1 MKSFT
6 ILLAISLL
14 SSLSGQQEKYSWSDL
29 GYNEALQKSG
39 DKIIMMDFYTEW

>member
-6 ILLAISLL
+6 FILGVSLL
-14 SSLSGQQEKYSWSDL
+14 SALAGQQQYTWSDL
-29 GYNEALQKSG
+29 GYEEALQKSG